1 MEDNAKQIESLAES
15 TAEYIKTSYE
25 LARLKA
31 IDKISDTISSL
42 IPHTVV
48 FFIIAIFLL
57 FCNLGI
63 VFWLSEI
70 FGEIYLGFFIVAA
83 FYGLLG
89 IVMLFVFKWFK
100 GNIYNKIIKHLLK

>member
-25 LARLKA
+25 LIRLKS
-31 IDKISDTISSL
+31 IDKISDSVSSL
-42 IPHTVV
+42 VPHSIV
-48 FFIIAIFLL
+48 FVIIIIFLL

-63 VFWLSEI
+63 AFWLSEI
-70 FGEIYLGFFIVAA
+70 FGKLYMGFFVVGA

-89 IVMLFVFKWFK
+89 IVMLFMHNWIKK
-100 GNIYNKIIKHLLK
+100 NIYNKVIKHLLK